1 MKRPKQH
8 KIDSRAQK
16 IFANNCPDNWS
27 LSEPSNDY
35 GLDYLVQVFED
46 NEIGESTKISFFI
59 QLKGTEKYKQNNTHV
74 KFQMK
79 TDTLEYY
86 FTKVS
91 LPVFFSRC

>member
-46 NEIGESTKISFFI
+46 NEIGESTNFSF
-59 QLKGTEKYKQNNTHV
+59 N
-74 KFQMK
+74 
-79 TDTLEYY
+79 
-86 FTKVS
+86 
-91 LPVFFSRC
+91 